1 MQHLPQRGSVPQI
14 GVFHTPRLW
23 NGRDAPAG
31 QLSSMT
37 GVDPPLDPAKNGRRL
52 DRKGGRV
59 VRWAHRGPG
68 LLGCWTVALPQEVP
82 PAGVSFRSESL
93 SMPEKG

>member
-1 MQHLPQRGSVPQI
+1 
-14 GVFHTPRLW
+14 
-23 NGRDAPAG
+23 
-31 QLSSMT
+31 MT
-37 GVDPPLDPAKNGRRL
+37 GVDPPLDPAKTLAASEGKVGEL
-52 DRKGGRV
+52 FVG
-59 VRWAHRGPG
+59 AHRGPG